1 MSIET
6 DVVVVL
12 KSVCP
17 RVHPRTAPEGV
28 ARPYFTYQRIGGPS
42 LRYVDGTA
50 ADKRSA
56 LMQVSVWAETAAQA
70 DDLIQRAEAALCA
83 SPLFVVDPQGES
95 LELPYEPDARLY
107 GCLQRFSIVGS
118 R

>member
-12 KSVCP
+12 KTVCP
-17 RVHPRTAPEGV
+17 RVHPRVAPEGAV
-28 ARPYFTYQRIGGPS
+28 RPYVTYQRIGGPS
-42 LRYVDGTA
+42 WRYVDGTA

-56 LMQVSVWAETAAQA
+56 LMQVSVWAGTAAEA
-70 DDLIQRAEAALCA
+70 DDLIQQAEVALCA
-83 SPLFVVDPQGES
+83 SPLFAVDPQGES
-95 LELPYEPDARLY
+95 VELPFEPDTRLY
-107 GCLQRFSIVGS
+107 GCLQRFSIVGG